1 MIVIGK
7 EVSDWVADRIGNTTW
22 HDEQA
27 IGIEKDGV
35 IVGGVVVDSYVPN
48 ARCSIHCAGEGKR
61 WINREFI
68 FVVFDY
74 VFRQLG
80 CQVVINTV
88 DASNTDSLRFTEHI
102 GFTKALEIKN
112 GCGDNDLILFTM
124 QKEDC
129 RWKERK

>member
-1 MIVIGK
+1 MIVVGK
-7 EVSDWVADRIGNTTW
+7 AVADWVADRIGNTTW

-35 IVGGVVVDSYVPN
+35 IVGGVVIDSYVPN

-74 VFRQLG
+74 VFRQLD
-80 CQVVINTV
+80 CQVVISPVN
-88 DASNTDSLRFTEHI
+88 ASNIDSLKFIEHI

-124 QKEDC
+124 QKQDC
-129 RWKERK
+129 RWKDKK